1 MHSDQNRAEALMEVG
16 ESIPSQISARGVVVV
31 SSTLQVLYMSGG
43 ASDLLKSLQQAESG
57 LALPGLMPTVVEDF
71 SLGVLKAMEIQT
83 GNAVCEVTRL
93 SYDPERPIRLRGFGL
108 RGGVGMESARVVI
121 IMEERSGQC

>member
-1 MHSDQNRAEALMEVG
+1 MHSDQIRAEALMEVA
-16 ESIPSQISARGVVVV
+16 ESVPSQVSARGIVVV

-57 LALPGLMPTVVEDF
+57 LALPGIMPTVVEDF
-71 SLGVLKAMEIQT
+71 SLGILKALETQT
-83 GNAVCEVTRL
+83 GNAVCEITRL
-93 SYDPERPIRLRGFGL
+93 SCGPEQPIRLRGFGL
-108 RGGVGMESARVVI
+108 RGGVGMERARVVI